1 MKFELITKFGKRNIK
16 TSEMF
21 EDNVMSENYD
31 VIVNFLIFDQF
42 GAIQKPDSGRAV
54 Y

>member
-31 VIVNFLIFDQF
+31 AIVNFLIFDQF
-42 GAIQKPDSGRAV
+42 GAIQKRDSRRTV